1 MPVELPAS
9 PIGREV
15 HGKVVRLTLDHPP
28 VNAMSPALLATL
40 EAALATVETSADCAV
55 LVVASTQRVFSAGGD
70 IAAMADWLA
79 GPDPG
84 TRFGAYAR
92 AVQRV
97 FDRLEAL
104 PIPTIAEIDGA
115 ALGGGLEL
123 ALACDFRVASRR
135 ARFGLPELTLGLL
148 PAAGGTQRLT
158 RLCGSAV
165 AKRMILGTEIVAADE
180 ALRLGLVHQLADD
193 DTVGIRCRE
202 LAARLEALPRRA
214 LERAKQCIGAAFGDP
229 AAGYR
234 MEANSLAELA
244 GEADTLPRFAAFLDA
259 SRRRP

>member
-1 MPVELPAS
+1 MCVSRPS
-9 PIGREV
+9 NTR
-15 HGKVVRLTLDHPP
+15 
-28 VNAMSPALLATL
+28 ALF
-40 EAALATVETSADCAV
+40 ETA
-55 LVVASTQRVFSAGGD
+55 
-70 IAAMADWLA
+70 
-79 GPDPG
+79 
-84 TRFGAYAR
+84 
-92 AVQRV
+92 
-97 FDRLEAL
+97 DRLGV
-104 PIPTIAEIDGA
+104 EILYDV
-115 ALGGGLEL
+115 
-123 ALACDFRVASRR
+123 DTDVI
-135 ARFGLPELTLGLL
+135 
-148 PAAGGTQRLT
+148 
-158 RLCGSAV
+158 SAV
-165 AKRMILGTEIVAADE
+165 ASDE